1 MTPKLKAL
9 LDQMF
14 RDVPAGTG
22 KGSGVRMAS
31 AEEDGILNEG
41 AAYAVKLGHGTE
53 ADLDTIES
61 RGALPGADASRVSGY
76 ARKRGMDQLGT
87 LGSGNHF
94 LEVQVV
100 NAIYDEKAA
109 EAYGLDLNQV
119 VVFIHTGSR
128 GLGHQVCQDYLGK
141 MQQAMHRYGITLPDK
156 QLACAP
162 VDSDEGRSTWGP

>member
-1 MTPKLKAL
+1 MRARRTRSSWVTAPRPTSTP
-9 LDQMF
+9 
-14 RDVPAGTG
+14 
-22 KGSGVRMAS
+22 S
-31 AEEDGILNEG
+31 
-41 AAYAVKLGHGTE
+41 
-53 ADLDTIES
+53 S